1 MPIITNIVLILK
13 AALLD
18 VKYNI
23 RTLQM
28 VMRSWKFCKHFQA
41 FKVSQLYAELYKQLE

>member
-1 MPIITNIVLILK
+1 MPFIMNIVLILK
-13 AALLD
+13 AALLE
-18 VKYNI
+18 VKYI

-28 VMRSWKFCKHFQA
+28 VMRSWKFCKHSQA